1 MGDSNQIQPITTPAR
16 ELHSKRSPSGY
27 DWWGNCPGAPDYC
40 EKLGLRREGG
50 PAAHWGTMVHRI
62 GEKTANYI
70 LDLGPKPAPMAD
82 DVKEVV
88 EFYTNQLFAPDEPL
102 CNCSPGNWVIGVEE
116 KGNSP
121 HLPHSSGTMDF
132 VASCPVH
139 LWLRVADLKTGFGE
153 VEAQDNG
160 QCAIYGVQ
168 ALLSGKHRANRVVIE
183 IIQPRSPSG
192 RRVKRWT
199 LSARELLEMLPV
211 LQRKVAA
218 SLAPDAPLVAGEKQC
233 KYCPAAAVCPER
245 KKLVVEAA
253 KMHFLPS
260 LPPTPEQTAR
270 ALNTL
275 PELKDWIKSVESYA
289 YQQANSGVKIPG
301 YKLAQGRDG
310 NREWAD
316 EHEVV
321 GRLGCVLNED
331 QVYEKKIRS
340 PAQMEKVLTK
350 EGAEQLG
357 KKTVKELV
365 DSLCAP
371 RKPGGT
377 VLVEDAD
384 NRPAVV
390 VDKLA
395 TFQHLLTK

>member
-1 MGDSNQIQPITTPAR
+1 MGSNPVRPITEPA
-16 ELHSKRSPSGY
+16 HSKRSPSGY

-40 EKLGLRREGG
+40 EKLGLTREGG
-50 PAAHWGTMVHRI
+50 PAAQWGTMCH
-62 GEKTANYI
+62 GLAEKDANHI
-70 LDLGPKPAPMAD
+70 LGRGPVPLFPGKD
-82 DVKEVV
+82 DEAREVV
-88 EFYTNQLFAPDEPL
+88 GFYVDQLFDPDEPL
-102 CNCSPGNWVIGVEE
+102 CGCPRASWIVGVEE

-139 LWLRVADLKTGFGE
+139 LWLRVADLKTGHGE

-160 QCAIYGVQ
+160 QCGIYGVQ
-168 ALLSGKHRANRVVIE
+168 ALLSGKHRANQVVIE

-199 LSARELLEMLPV
+199 LSALELLEMLPV
-211 LQRKVAA
+211 FQRKVAA

-253 KMHFLPS
+253 RMHFLPS
-260 LPPTPEQTAR
+260 LPPTPVQTAR

-275 PELKDWIKSVESYA
+275 PELKDWIRSVESYA
-289 YQQANSGVKIPG
+289 YQQANNGVKIPG
-301 YKLAQGRDG
+301 YKLAQKRDG
-310 NREWAD
+310 NRKWMD
-316 EHEVV
+316 EDAALLKLLALRPGAEIT
-321 GRLGCVLNED
+321 ES
-331 QVYEKKIRS
+331 KMKS
-340 PAQMEKVLTK
+340 PAQAEKVFGEEIVNK
-350 EGAEQLG
+350 
-357 KKTVKELV
+357 
-365 DSLCAP
+365 LCT
-371 RKPGGT
+371 REPGGT
-377 VLVEDAD
+377 VLVEDTD